1 MTYGLGILLDEGL
14 VMAADTRINAGVD
27 HIACMRKLH
36 LFEQP
41 GSHVLALASAGNLAT
56 TQAVVTLLDQ
66 RLGHSGQP
74 GNLFEA
80 PTMFDA
86 ARIVGATLR
95 EVMAHD
101 AKEVEPYGDPTASF
115 LFGGQIADSKQ
126 ELMMIYPAG
135 NFIAADGDTP
145 YLQIGEHKYG
155 KPILDRTARRDM
167 KLAEAV
173 KITLLSYDATIRS
186 NIGVAPPI
194 DFFIKRR
201 DMLEPVE
208 LRRVPLDDPYF
219 ERVREGYARSIGK
232 ALKGLPLPEW
242 QEGPKR
248 QDEKDD

>member
-1 MTYGLGILLDEGL
+1 MTYGLGILLDAGL
-14 VMAADTRINAGVD
+14 VLAADTRINAGVD
-27 HIACMRKLH
+27 HIACMKKLH

-41 GSHVLALASAGNLAT
+41 GTHVLALASAGNLAT
-56 TQAVVTLLDQ
+56 TQAVVTLLNQ

-101 AKEVEPYGDPTASF
+101 AKEVEPYGDPTATF
-115 LFGGQIADSKQ
+115 LFGGQIAEGRQ
-126 ELMMIYPAG
+126 ELMMIYAAG

-155 KPILDRTARRDM
+155 KPILDRTMRRDLA
-167 KLAEAV
+167 LAEAV
-173 KITLLSYDATIRS
+173 KIALLSFDATIRS

-194 DFFIKRR
+194 DFFIKPK
-201 DMLEPVE
+201 DLLQPVD
-208 LRRVPLDDPYF
+208 LRRVPADDPYF
-219 ERVREGYARSIGK
+219 ETVRDGYAKSIGK
-232 ALKGLPLPEW
+232 ALAGLPLPSW
-242 QEGPKR
+242 L
-248 QDEKDD
+248 DDDG

>member
-1 MTYGLGILLDEGL
+1 MTYGLGILLDAGL
-14 VMAADTRINAGVD
+14 VLAADTRINAGVD
-27 HIACMRKLH
+27 HIACMKKLH

-41 GSHVLALASAGNLAT
+41 GTHVLALASAGNLAT
-56 TQAVVTLLDQ
+56 TQAVVTLLNQ

-101 AKEVEPYGDPTASF
+101 AKDVEPYGDPSATF
-115 LFGGQIADSKQ
+115 LFGGQIAEGRQ
-126 ELMMIYPAG
+126 ELMMIYAAG

-155 KPILDRTARRDM
+155 KPILDRTMRRD
-167 KLAEAV
+167 LPLVEAV
-173 KITLLSYDATIRS
+173 KIALLSYDATIRS

-194 DFFIKRR
+194 DFFIKPR
-201 DMLEPVE
+201 DLLQPVD
-208 LRRVPLDDPYF
+208 LRRVPADDSYF
-219 ERVREGYARSIGK
+219 ETLRDGYAEAIGK
-232 ALKGLPLPEW
+232 ALAGLPLPSW
-242 QEGPKR
+242 L
-248 QDEKDD
+248 DEDDG

>member
-1 MTYGLGILLDEGL
+1 MTYGLGILLDAGL

-56 TQAVVTLLDQ
+56 TQAVVTLLGQ

-115 LFGGQIADSKQ
+115 LFGGQIAEGKQ
-126 ELMMIYPAG
+126 ELVMIYPAG

-155 KPILDRTARRDM
+155 KPILDRTMRRD
-167 KLAEAV
+167 LSLGEAV
-173 KITLLSYDATIRS
+173 KVALLSFDATIRS

-194 DFFIKRR
+194 DFFIKRP

-219 ERVREGYARSIGK
+219 TTLRDGYAQAIGK
-232 ALKGLPLPEW
+232 ALKGLPLPKWRDE
-242 QEGPKR
+242 K
-248 QDEKDD
+248 EKDD

>member
-1 MTYGLGILLDEGL
+1 MTYGLGILLDAGL
-14 VMAADTRINAGVD
+14 VLAADTRINAGVD
-27 HIACMRKLH
+27 HIACMKKLH

-56 TQAVVTLLDQ
+56 TQAVVTLLNQ

-101 AKEVEPYGDPTASF
+101 AKEVEPFGDPTATF
-115 LFGGQIADSKQ
+115 LFGGQIAEGRQ
-126 ELMMIYPAG
+126 ELMMIYAAG

-155 KPILDRTARRDM
+155 KPILDRTMRRD
-167 KLAEAV
+167 LPLVEAV
-173 KITLLSYDATIRS
+173 KIALLSYDATIRS

-194 DFFIKRR
+194 DFFIKPR
-201 DMLEPVE
+201 DLLQPID
-208 LRRVPLDDPYF
+208 LRRVPTDDPYF
-219 ERVREGYARSIGK
+219 EALRDGYAEALGK
-232 ALKGLPLPEW
+232 ALAGLPLPSW
-242 QEGPKR
+242 L
-248 QDEKDD
+248 DDDDG